1 VKEILIELTKS
12 ETKHRDEKISGI
24 PQKTK
29 KKANSQKKVLQS
41 EKYYS
46 GNLTKPINRIRVN
59 ML

>member
-29 KKANSQKKVLQS
+29 KKANSQKRF
-41 EKYYS
+41 Y
-46 GNLTKPINRIRVN
+46 NLKSTILVT
-59 ML
+59 